1 MSKDRHSIQL
11 RHASSPFF
19 LKETENKLAKR
30 IFRTNLEAF
39 FVFFFKTIKL
49 SSFLQLQYKLF
60 IRSNPENS
68 QPAI

>member
-30 IFRTNLEAF
+30 IFRPNLEAF
-39 FVFFFKTIKL
+39 FVFFFLNNKIIIFPST
-49 SSFLQLQYKLF
+49 
-60 IRSNPENS
+60 
-68 QPAI
+68 AIQAVHQI

>member
-30 IFRTNLEAF
+30 IFRTNLEVF
-39 FVFFFKTIKL
+39 FVFFFK
-49 SSFLQLQYKLF
+49 Q
-60 IRSNPENS
+60 
-68 QPAI
+68 

>member
-39 FVFFFKTIKL
+39 FVFFLKNKIINFPST
-49 SSFLQLQYKLF
+49 
-60 IRSNPENS
+60 
-68 QPAI
+68 AIQAVHQI

>member
-39 FVFFFKTIKL
+39 FVFFF
-49 SSFLQLQYKLF
+49 
-60 IRSNPENS
+60 
-68 QPAI
+68 